1 MRIIILNFSA
11 VNLELFLAKRI
22 HFSKETGDQNRRAT
36 PPVIRIAMAGIAI
49 GLAVMIVSVAV
60 ITGFKKEVRNKV
72 IGFGSHIQLT
82 NFDNNISY
90 ETTPLAV
97 NDSLRSALQN
107 TVGVRHTEIFATKP
121 GIIKTDNNFLGIV
134 LRGVDVG
141 FDTTFFQKHLVEGKM
156 LRIDPEKPGN
166 DVILSRSMAKM
177 LSLSCDDSFS
187 AYFVNKQE
195 VRARKFHITGIYD
208 TGVLDYDKLFILCDI
223 RQIRRI
229 NGWDDDMASGIGIF
243 IDHYSAIDELTDE
256 LFFSLID
263 KKDRLGNTYYVRSI
277 KDLNPMIFNWLSVL
291 DSNVTVILI
300 LMILVSGFTMI
311 SGLLIIILER
321 TNMIGILKTLGER
334 NYSIRKVFLYVSFF
348 LIVKGMFWGNVTGI
362 AVCLLQSHFK
372 WIKLDPETYYL
383 DAMPIDINLATLLV
397 INIGSLLVSMFMMIA
412 PSFLI
417 TKIEPAGSL
426 RFE

>member
-1 MRIIILNFSA
+1 

-22 HFSKETGDQNRRAT
+22 HFSKDKGDNNRRVT

-60 ITGFKKEVRNKV
+60 VTGFKKEVRNKV
-72 IGFGSHIQLT
+72 IGFGAHIRLT

-90 ETTPLAV
+90 EMVPLVV
-97 NDSLRSALQN
+97 NDSLRSALEN
-107 TVGVRHTEIFATKP
+107 TVGVCHTEIFATKP
-121 GIIKTDNNFLGIV
+121 GIIKTDNDFLGIV
-134 LRGVDVG
+134 LKGVDAG
-141 FDTTFFQKHLVEGKM
+141 FDTTFFKKHLIEGKM
-156 LRIDPEKPGN
+156 LRIDPEKQSN
-166 DVILSRSMAKM
+166 DVILSRSMARM
-177 LSLSCDDSFS
+177 LYLACGDSFL
-187 AYFVNKQE
+187 AYFVNNQD
-195 VRARKFHITGIYD
+195 VHARRFHIAGIYD
-208 TGVLDYDKLFILCDI
+208 TGFSDYDKLFIMCDI
-223 RQIRRI
+223 RHIRRI

-243 IDHYSAIDELTDE
+243 IDHYNTIDELTDE

-263 KKDRLGNTYYVRSI
+263 KKDRLGNTYYIRSI
-277 KDLNPMIFNWLSVL
+277 KDLNPMIFNWLGVL

-321 TNMIGILKTLGER
+321 TNMIGILKTLGES
-334 NYSIRKVFLYVSFF
+334 NNSIRKVFLYVSFF

-383 DAMPIDINLATLLV
+383 DAMPVDISPVTLLV
-397 INIGSLLVSMFMMIA
+397 INIGSLLISMFMMIA

>member
-1 MRIIILNFSA
+1 MNF
-11 VNLELFLAKRI
+11 ELFIAKRI
-22 HFSKETGDQNRRAT
+22 HFSKETGDNSRRAT

-60 ITGFKKEVRNKV
+60 VTGFKEEVRNKV
-72 IGFGSHIQLT
+72 IGFGAHIQLT

-107 TVGVRHTEIFATKP
+107 TVGIRHTEIYATKP
-121 GIIKTDNNFLGIV
+121 GIIKTDNNFQGVV
-134 LRGVDVG
+134 LRGVDSD
-141 FDTTFFQKHLVEGKM
+141 FDTTFFKKHLVEGKM
-156 LRIDPEKPGN
+156 LHIDPENPNN
-166 DVILSRSMAKM
+166 DVLLSRSMARM
-177 LSLSCDDSFS
+177 LHIACGDSFL
-187 AYFVNKQE
+187 AYFVNSKD
-195 VRARKFHITGIYD
+195 VRARKLHIVGIYD
-208 TGVLDYDKLFILCDI
+208 TGFSDYDKLFVLCDI

-243 IDHYSAIDELTDE
+243 IDHYNAIDELTDE

-263 KKDRLGNTYYVRSI
+263 RKDRLGNTYYIRSV
-277 KDLNPMIFNWLSVL
+277 KDLNPMIFNWLSLL

-321 TNMIGILKTLGER
+321 TNMIGILKTLGES

-383 DAMPIDINLATLLV
+383 DAMPIDMHLSTLLV

-417 TKIEPAGSL
+417 TKIEPAATL